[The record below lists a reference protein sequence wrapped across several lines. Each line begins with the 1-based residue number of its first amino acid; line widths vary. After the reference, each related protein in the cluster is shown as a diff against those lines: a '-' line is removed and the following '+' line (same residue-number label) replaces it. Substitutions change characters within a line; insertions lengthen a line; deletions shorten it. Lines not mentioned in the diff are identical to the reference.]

1 MNPIFDLM
9 VNLDDIMIIITQIN
23 MQSLMQYN
31 QITLLRNSIS
41 RNSSFNH
48 SVIRAVALRTWVA
61 IKYCIRKIDY
71 FELKI

>member
-1 MNPIFDLM
+1 
-9 VNLDDIMIIITQIN
+9 MITNIN

-41 RNSSFNH
+41 WNPSFDH

-61 IKYCIRKIDY
+61 IKYCIKKIDY